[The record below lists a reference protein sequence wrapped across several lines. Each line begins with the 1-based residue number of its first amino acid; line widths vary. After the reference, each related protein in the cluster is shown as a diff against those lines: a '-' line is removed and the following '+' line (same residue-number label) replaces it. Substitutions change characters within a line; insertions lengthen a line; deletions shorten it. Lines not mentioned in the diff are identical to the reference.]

1 MYKAWEEAAVTWHK
15 GDKKALCAVQNFC
28 VSCAKTCTI
37 WIDELP
43 NFFYFSAM
51 DLWVTFGICLAMLLL
66 QCCCFFQHSY
76 FCNVVTSF
84 NTVTFAMLLLTSS
97 VACIVTCGS
106 ETSKMSNLGH
116 RHKKQKGKRT
126 APKHSS
132 VQSFQ
137 GYHLQVLKQV
147 GLRTCQKQ
155 DDFVAQQQANLF
167 QLFEYNDNLARS
179 VVPEQCSMG
188 MGLASG

>member
-1 MYKAWEEAAVTWHK
+1 MTFGIY
-15 GDKKALCAVQNFC
+15 
-28 VSCAKTCTI
+28 
-37 WIDELP
+37 
-43 NFFYFSAM
+43 YFSA
-51 DLWVTFGICLAMLLL
+51 
-66 QCCCFFQHSY
+66 CCCFFQHSY
-76 FCNVVTSF
+76 FCNLVTSF

-137 GYHLQVLKQV
+137 GYHLQVVKQVGLRNCQKQEGFLGQPSVQSFQGHHLQVLKQV
-147 GLRTCQKQ
+147 GLRNCQKQ
-155 DDFVAQQQANLF
+155 ERFLGQQQAFGQPIF
-167 QLFEYNDNLARS
+167 QR
-179 VVPEQCSMG
+179 V
-188 MGLASG
+188 